1 MSLLRTSLDVTVKNL
16 WPRKTYGIGNA
27 IVGLWIS
34 QYLKC
39 KRNFLECGKKNL
51 LSIFMFFTFKTL
63 GQWPAFWVF
72 DLLKK
77 ILIPHNFTR
86 CFKFSWIINS
96 LKNEK
101 KQLMKCKNIPVR
113 ISSANFPNSFF
124 IPCNKNV
131 IDNDCRTK
139 SFIFIYY
146 FHWPYSFCIKY
157 IRF

>member
-77 ILIPHNFTR
+77 ILIPHYFTR

-96 LKNEK
+96 LKLK
-101 KQLMKCKNIPVR
+101 K
-113 ISSANFPNSFF
+113 SSWWSVKIFQSEFPLPIFQIHF
-124 IPCNKNV
+124 LFHL
-131 IDNDCRTK
+131 TK
-139 SFIFIYY
+139 M
-146 FHWPYSFCIKY
+146 
-157 IRF
+157 